1 MRMMSLQEISVVQEF
16 GGGVGIRPDF
26 ANPAKV
32 RFGRISGT
40 KCGHF
45 LDSSMPIVIQ

>member
-1 MRMMSLQEISVVQEF
+1 MSLQEINVVQEF

-32 RFGRISGT
+32 LFGNEIGP
-40 KCGHF
+40 F
-45 LDSSMPIVIQ
+45 LDSSMPIIIQ